1 MIAGAPHPD
10 PARIAA
16 LLPPRPLVAD
26 PFRPPRPSWDSPA
39 LAKIVSNLGGPVMAQ
54 DVRFA
59 LVRKPLQPHAKP
71 VTKATLRDLARA
83 IHSDRQ
89 GRPIQLQDAPLV
101 VLGWGELQGVSV
113 FTLTAD
119 GAPHVYLGWAW
130 LNGRPRQ
137 VLESALASVEA
148 NAPTIG
154 RAA

>member
-1 MIAGAPHPD
+1 MIPGAPHPD

-26 PFRPPRPSWDSPA
+26 TFRPPRPSWDTAA
-39 LAKIVSNLGGPVMAQ
+39 LAQLVNNLGSPVMPQ

-59 LVRKPLQPHAKP
+59 LVREPLRPNAKP
-71 VTKATLRDLARA
+71 VSKATLRDLARA
-83 IHSDRQ
+83 VHTARQ
-89 GRPIQLQDAPLV
+89 GRPIQLQDAPLFV
-101 VLGWGELQGVSV
+101 RGWGELQGVSV

-119 GAPHVYLGWAW
+119 GAPHIYLGWAW
-130 LNGRPRQ
+130 LDGRPRQ
-137 VLESALASVEA
+137 VLESALASVQA